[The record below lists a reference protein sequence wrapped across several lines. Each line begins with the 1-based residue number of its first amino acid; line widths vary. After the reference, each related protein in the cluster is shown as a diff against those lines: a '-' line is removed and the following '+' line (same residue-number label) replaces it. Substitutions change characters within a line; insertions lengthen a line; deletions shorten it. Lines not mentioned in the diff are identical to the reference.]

1 VIVGALGLEI
11 DSISVPAPEVG
22 HWIAAVAAASLDFQ
36 ATIAISVKKNKKKTE
51 LVLTILGFCV

>member
-36 ATIAISVKKNKKKTE
+36 ATIAISVKKKK
-51 LVLTILGFCV
+51 